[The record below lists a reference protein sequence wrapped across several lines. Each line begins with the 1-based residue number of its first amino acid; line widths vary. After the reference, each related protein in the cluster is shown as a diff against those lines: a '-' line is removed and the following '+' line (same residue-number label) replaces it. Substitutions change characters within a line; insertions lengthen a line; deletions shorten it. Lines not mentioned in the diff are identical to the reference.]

1 MTKMNSQAGL
11 LRTVVAL
18 FTLALIAGCAG
29 MSGTDSTINYDA
41 IIAALDRSEADR
53 KTDVR
58 RRPAQL
64 LAFTGVRPGMRVLD
78 LATGAGYSTELLARA
93 VGPTGV
99 VYGQDAPSTIARARA
114 AFDAR
119 AKLPAMKN
127 VVRLF
132 REFDDPVPSEVRDLD
147 LITFFFEYHEMPNAQ
162 VDRSKMNHRLFE
174 ILKPGGV
181 LVIADHSARA
191 GEGGSVGPTLH
202 RIEESLVRQD
212 VEAAGFRLIAE
223 GNFLRNPAD
232 KRDVTVFKSP
242 VPVDEFVLKF
252 ERPW

>member
-1 MTKMNSQAGL
+1 MIKTNYQTGW
-11 LRTVVAL
+11 LRLVA
-18 FTLALIAGCAG
+18 AMVAIGLIAGCAG
-29 MSGTDSTINYDA
+29 IGGTGVPVDYAA
-41 IIAALDRSEADR
+41 IIAAPDRSDADR
-53 KTDVR
+53 ATDVR
-58 RRPAQL
+58 RKAVQL

-78 LATGAGYSTELLARA
+78 VATGAGYSTELMARA

-99 VYGQDAPSTIARARA
+99 MYGQDAPGSNARGRT

-119 AKLPAMKN
+119 SKLPAMKN
-127 VVRLF
+127 VVRLL
-132 REFDDPVPSEVRDLD
+132 REFDDPVPPEVRDLD
-147 LITFFFEYHEMPNAQ
+147 VITFFFEYHEMPKAG
-162 VDRSKMNHRLFE
+162 VDRLKMNRRFFE

-223 GNFLRNPAD
+223 GNFLRSPAD
-232 KRDVTVFKSP
+232 KRDVIVFKSA
-242 VPVDEFVLKF
+242 VPVDDFLLKF
-252 ERPW
+252 ERPR